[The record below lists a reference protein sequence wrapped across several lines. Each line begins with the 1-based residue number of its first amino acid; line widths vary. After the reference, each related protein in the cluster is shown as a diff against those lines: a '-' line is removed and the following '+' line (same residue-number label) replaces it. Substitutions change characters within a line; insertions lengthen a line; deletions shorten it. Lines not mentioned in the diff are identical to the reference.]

1 MTTLTLVFIT
11 LFAGAIFGG
20 VLVAALA
27 LSGTQDLEDDN
38 MRLREELAN
47 LENVN
52 RELRLF
58 MERQSGECADG
69 TELGR

>member
-1 MTTLTLVFIT
+1 MIPWIWVVIA
-11 LFAGAIFGG
+11 LFAGAIFGA
-20 VLVAALA
+20 VMAAGIA
-27 LSGTQDLEDDN
+27 GSGNSGLEKDN